1 MNREDALVF
10 IKQLKQ
16 SLVKG
21 GDKKSAS
28 EDNKSAPSKTEKG
41 EKRGRE
47 ESDEKGDR
55 DTEGRF
61 VNNNKAAKKSRESSP
76 NDAIKAINAI
86 YSENSKIPTAL
97 RNVLA
102 GHVCQSYG
110 WTIDSSIFSA
120 PAAQGEETP
129 AAQKEEALPE
139 EAKSEEKQQT
149 PAPVG
154 ASIPTQQPQQTSFD
168 LHNFSQQEVLQS
180 LSTAWQ
186 K

>member
-1 MNREDALVF
+1 MNREDALAF

-21 GDKKSAS
+21 GDKKSTP

-47 ESDEKGDR
+47 ESDDKGDR

-61 VNNNKAAKKSRESSP
+61 VNHNKAAKRSKESSP
-76 NDAIKAINAI
+76 TDAIKAINAI

-97 RNVLA
+97 RHTLA
-102 GHVCQSYG
+102 SRVCQSYG
-110 WTIDSSIFSA
+110 WEIDSSIFSA
-120 PAAQGEETP
+120 PTDQPP
-129 AAQKEEALPE
+129 AAQKEETPSE
-139 EAKSEEKQQT
+139 EAKSEEKQQP

-168 LHNFSQQEVLQS
+168 LNSFSEQEILQS
-180 LSTAWQ
+180 MSAGWQ